1 MLQLYEKESIS
12 ISFFESKRIIKISFC
27 SIHLEMNPCQF
38 KLFYNYLVRLE
49 KGINAETTFIDLHLV
64 KDSLKIELSMKD
76 FLLLCNGVETALINE
91 FGYKTKIP
99 N

>member
-1 MLQLYEKESIS
+1 MLRLYEKESIS
-12 ISFFESKRIIKISFC
+12 ISFFESDRIIKISFC

-38 KLFYNYLVRLE
+38 KLFYNYLVRLQ
-49 KGINAETTFIDLHLV
+49 KGINAETTHIDLQLV
-64 KDSLKIELSMKD
+64 KDSLKIELPMKD

>member
-1 MLQLYEKESIS
+1 
-12 ISFFESKRIIKISFC
+12 
-27 SIHLEMNPCQF
+27 MNPCQF
-38 KLFYNYLVRLE
+38 KLFYNYLVTLQ
-49 KGINAETTFIDLHLV
+49 KGINAETTFIDLQLV

-91 FGYKTKIP
+91 FEYKTKIP